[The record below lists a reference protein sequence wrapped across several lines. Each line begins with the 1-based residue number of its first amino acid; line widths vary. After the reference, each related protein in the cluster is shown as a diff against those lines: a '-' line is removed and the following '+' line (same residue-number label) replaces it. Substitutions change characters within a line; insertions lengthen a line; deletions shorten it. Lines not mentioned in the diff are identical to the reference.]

1 MTRVNVDVL
10 AAWVAAVVPEAASAP
25 LASSEPALT
34 ARLASILADDHPDGA
49 ARFAALARR
58 ITVADAVA
66 RQDDPDVRWFA
77 TLAARVHLADSR
89 AWRDLGWRPSPLS
102 VPDGSDIAD
111 EVMASLVGH
120 EHLQSRY
127 DAIVIGSGAGG
138 SVAAQEYAEAGL
150 QVLLVERGGA
160 PPTHALARDHLRN
173 ARADA
178 GLEVL
183 TGPPAAGNPRVLEDG
198 TVVVSADARW
208 GNNAMTLGGGTRV
221 YGAQAWRFTPADFRM
236 ASTYGVPPGSALADW
251 PIEYRDI
258 ERYYAHAE
266 FEWGVSGAPG
276 DPATEGTR
284 SSPYPLPPMPRT
296 RGAQRLK
303 EGADALG
310 WETLPVPLLVNS
322 ERYRGRAACVRC
334 AQCVGFACPVGAKAG
349 AQNTTL
355 RRAARTGRLAIVVGA
370 QAVRLVA
377 DRAGRI
383 TGVTLRS
390 ADRAARWEAGVDA
403 DQIVL
408 AAGAVESA
416 RLLLAS
422 AHPLEPSGVGNGHDQ
437 VGRHLQ
443 AHVYAGA
450 LGIFADT
457 VEDGTGPGPAIATN
471 DFRHGNPGVYGGG
484 MLANDFVPTPAS
496 ALGYLQ
502 DAGLLPHAGAGV
514 MAGLRDLAPR
524 MQRVVGPIQE
534 VTTAGSR
541 VTLDSR
547 VTDQAGMPVARLW
560 GDVHAEDLR
569 AQQFLTDRA
578 EEWLR
583 SAGATTVVPMGLR
596 RPGTGPSAGQHQ
608 AGTCRMGTEPS
619 GSVVDPWGRVWGH
632 DNLRVVDAS
641 VHVTNGGVNP
651 VLTVIANAYR
661 IMDAAVGV
669 READEA
675 YAQ

>member
-1 MTRVNVDVL
+1 MTHVDDDVL
-10 AAWVAAVVPEAASAP
+10 AAWVAAVVPEADVTVSAP
-25 LASSEPALT
+25 PVA
-34 ARLASILADDHPDGA
+34 ARLAAILTDDHPGGT
-49 ARFAALARR
+49 ARFAAMAAR
-58 ITVADAVA
+58 IPAGHAAT
-66 RQDDPDVRWFA
+66 RQDDVDVRWFA
-77 TLAARVHLADSR
+77 RLAARVHLADSR
-89 AWRDLGWRPSPLS
+89 TWRGLGWRPSPMS
-102 VPDGSDIAD
+102 VPEGSDIAD
-111 EVMASLVGH
+111 EVIASLVGRA
-120 EHLQSRY
+120 ELRSRY
-127 DAIVIGSGAGG
+127 DAVVIGSGAGG

-150 QVLLVERGGA
+150 RVLVIERGHA

-173 ARADA
+173 PRADA
-178 GLEVL
+178 GLDVL
-183 TGPPAAGNPRVLEDG
+183 TGPSIHGNPRVLGDG
-198 TVVVSADARW
+198 TVVTSADPRW

-221 YGAQAWRFTPADFRM
+221 YGGQAWRFSPDDFRM
-236 ASTYGVPPGSALADW
+236 ASTYGVPEGSALADW
-251 PIEYRDI
+251 PVSYQDM

-276 DPATEGTR
+276 DPATEGVR

-296 RGAQRLK
+296 PGAHRLK

-322 ERYRGRAACVRC
+322 EPYRGRAACVRC

-355 RRAARTGRLAIVVGA
+355 QRAARTGRLSILVGA
-370 QAVRLVA
+370 QAVRLTT
-377 DRAGRI
+377 DRTGRV
-383 TGVTLRS
+383 TGVALRS
-390 ADRAARWEAGVDA
+390 ADPSARWDASVEAE
-403 DQIVL
+403 QIVL

-422 AHPLEPSGVGNGHDQ
+422 AHSLEPTGVGNAHDQ

-443 AHVYAGA
+443 AHIYAGA
-450 LGIFADT
+450 LGIFADR

-471 DFRHGNPGVYGGG
+471 DFRHGNPDVVGGG

-502 DAGLLPHAGAGV
+502 DAGLIPHAGPGMV
-514 MAGLRDLAPR
+514 SGLRDLAPR
-524 MQRVVGPIQE
+524 MQRVVGPVHE
-534 VTTAGSR
+534 VTTADAR
-541 VTLDSR
+541 VTLDAR
-547 VTDQAGMPVARLW
+547 VTDHAGMPVARLS
-560 GDVHAEDLR
+560 GEVHPEDLR
-569 AQQFLTDRA
+569 AQRFLTERA

-583 SAGATTVVPMGLR
+583 SSGATTVVPMGLR
-596 RPGTGPSAGQHQ
+596 RPGGGPSVGQHQ
-608 AGTCRMGTEPS
+608 AGTCRMGDDPGT
-619 GSVVDPWGRVWGH
+619 SVVDPLGRVWGH

-675 YAQ
+675 YSE